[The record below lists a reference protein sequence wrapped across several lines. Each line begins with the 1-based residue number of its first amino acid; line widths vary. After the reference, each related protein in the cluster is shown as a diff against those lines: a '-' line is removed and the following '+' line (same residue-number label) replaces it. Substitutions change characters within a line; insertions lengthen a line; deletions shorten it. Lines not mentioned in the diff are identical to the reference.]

1 MTDEKEK
8 PAETVAPVE
17 EQTSTPEGA
26 EGPVEFSVADLNNLK
41 QIIDVASGRGAF
53 KPNEMTVV
61 GTVYTKLE
69 AFLTAVAAQ
78 QKAQEGAKNA

>member
-26 EGPVEFSVADLNNLK
+26 EGPVELTVADLNNLK

-78 QKAQEGAKNA
+78 QKAQEGANNA

>member
-1 MTDEKEK
+1 MTDDKEN
-8 PAETVAPVE
+8 PAEAVAPVE

-26 EGPVEFSVADLNNLK
+26 EAPVELTVADLNNLK